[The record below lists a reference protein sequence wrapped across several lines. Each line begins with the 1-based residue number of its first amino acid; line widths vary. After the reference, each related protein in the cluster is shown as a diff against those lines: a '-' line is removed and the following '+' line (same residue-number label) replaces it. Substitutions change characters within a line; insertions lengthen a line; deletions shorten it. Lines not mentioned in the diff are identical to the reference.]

1 MVDNVTKRIIDR
13 DLKICEFLYKNI
25 LDINICETDD
35 EYFKELENMANKN
48 ELENVLLGMHARY
61 SSIISD
67 FPEDYDIYN
76 TLIDEEIAMKEYANY
91 LKNVFEKLS
100 AFQRMGYEENKSGNT
115 TIIHNNNNNN
125 STSTNTSTNLNT
137 LFNHVQSFQELKNKI
152 ENMSTLTDSQIDEI
166 LEKIE
171 TLEKA
176 INTNTRKSKK
186 WENAKESIKWFLDK
200 GFDIAKVIIPF
211 VFESIDKS

>member
-1 MVDNVTKRIIDR
+1 
-13 DLKICEFLYKNI
+13 
-25 LDINICETDD
+25 
-35 EYFKELENMANKN
+35 
-48 ELENVLLGMHARY
+48 MHARY

-67 FPEDYDIYN
+67 FPEDYDIFN
-76 TLIDEEIAMKEYANY
+76 TSIDEDVAVRAYANY

-100 AFQRMGYEENKSGNT
+100 AFQRMGYEDKKSGNT
-115 TIIHNNNNNN
+115 TIIHNNNNNTN
-125 STSTNTSTNLNT
+125 TNTNTNTSTNINT
-137 LFNHVQSFQELKNKI
+137 LSNHVQSFQELKNKI
-152 ENMSTLTDSQIDEI
+152 ENMSTLTDSQIDEM

-176 INTNTRKSKK
+176 INSNTRKSKK

-211 VFESIDKS
+211 VFESIDKN